1 MVHEVDSAAEMANT
15 AATAEGEARAGA
27 QLPSLRGARVA
38 PAAGASPAPAG
49 GGEYDG
55 WFPTSVAWRG
65 SVDATTVEMCRLNTA
80 LHHRDP
86 SSVPMFRDLVA
97 HSNCGGANAR
107 SATVGQLRADIAAHP
122 GSVIAP
128 SGFVFH
134 EARVGSTLVANMLTS
149 STRNLV
155 YTESKPPATVL
166 AHCDKCSDEQQ
177 VELLRVVMGQMGR
190 GRATGHDRLFFKFQS
205 AMVAFLPAALRAF
218 PATPW
223 IFLHRNPVE
232 IQASMFK
239 HGAGGN
245 PPCTRGQYDPPAPLL
260 RLVGKSPAEARSL
273 PKEQYCAAH
282 LAMMCQ
288 HALDAAAKFGAARA
302 RFVEYAGLVDTV
314 LADVFPRHFAWAMS
328 AAELARAKQV
338 STLYSKARNNQR
350 AFKDDSAKK
359 QQRASDVAKRWSREY
374 VEPLYHKMQ
383 SLSKST
389 SKASPGGGPS

>member
-1 MVHEVDSAAEMANT
+1 
-15 AATAEGEARAGA
+15 
-27 QLPSLRGARVA
+27 
-38 PAAGASPAPAG
+38 
-49 GGEYDG
+49 
-55 WFPTSVAWRG
+55 
-65 SVDATTVEMCRLNTA
+65 MCRLNTA

-338 STLYSKARNNQR
+338 STLYSKLGHKVAPGDAAGGKNAGSAG
-350 AFKDDSAKK
+350 AFVDDSKSKQARATAAQKK
-359 QQRASDVAKRWSREY
+359 WSAEY
-374 VEPLYHKMQ
+374 VEPLYRRMQ
-383 SLSKST
+383 GLDRERAAAERAAQALGGKVAVAAVGATGAST
-389 SKASPGGGPS
+389 AAAGAAAGADAAAGKYADAAPADGGALVHP